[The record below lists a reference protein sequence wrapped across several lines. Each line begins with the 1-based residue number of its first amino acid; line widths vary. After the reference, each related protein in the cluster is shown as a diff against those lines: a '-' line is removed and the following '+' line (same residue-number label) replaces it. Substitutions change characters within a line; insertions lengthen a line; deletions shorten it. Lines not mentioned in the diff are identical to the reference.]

1 MFFSK
6 ELICNLLLL
15 YPEEEYINTMQFFL
29 IFLIFLDQTL
39 VQKKLYSKEWFMIDL
54 LIFFFFGRFLALRS
68 GFQLYLAQTFTLFQR
83 VKLQR

>member
-1 MFFSK
+1 MIFSK

-39 VQKKLYSKEWFMIDL
+39 VQKKLYSKE
-54 LIFFFFGRFLALRS
+54 
-68 GFQLYLAQTFTLFQR
+68 
-83 VKLQR
+83 

>member
-29 IFLIFLDQTL
+29 IFLIFL

-54 LIFFFFGRFLALRS
+54 LIFFFFWSFS
-68 GFQLYLAQTFTLFQR
+68 GLKVWIPTVLSPDFYTLS
-83 VKLQR
+83 KS

>member
-1 MFFSK
+1 MIFSK
-6 ELICNLLLL
+6 EFICNLLLL

-29 IFLIFLDQTL
+29 IFLIFL

-54 LIFFFFGRFLALRS
+54 LIYFFFGHFLALRS